1 MWEVLPDPLMR
12 EDVLVSVFICLSRLG
27 AMVTELLIDP
37 HKQWHSVD
45 SCLYNSPEQTE
56 ATVQRRW
63 AASSVQA
70 IFKGCGGTLQT
81 FHRCGHTVPRCCL
94 QLGGRR
100 RRRGVPQRMQALG
113 KARDCG
119 RLADTR
125 KCSACKRRARFSQP
139 RSASGKRSLHA
150 IQHVYFRRCSCLTLV
165 SASQGLK
172 Y

>member
-70 IFKGCGGTLQT
+70 ISWRNAADLSIDVDTWCHVVAFGWEGGGGEVVYLNEYR
-81 FHRCGHTVPRCCL
+81 HL
-94 QLGGRR
+94 GRR
-100 RRRGVPQRMQALG
+100 ATVGVSQTRENAAR
-113 KARDCG
+113 ARDARG
-119 RLADTR
+119 SRSRDLHR
-125 KCSACKRRARFSQP
+125 GSEACMRYSISTFGVVRA
-139 RSASGKRSLHA
+139 
-150 IQHVYFRRCSCLTLV
+150 
-165 SASQGLK
+165 
-172 Y
+172 